1 MRPFAVCLLYI
12 IIASATF
19 AQQSSNRIAL
29 VIGVQ
34 NYVNVPTLRHSLN
47 DANDMAAA
55 LKSKGFQVDFLRD
68 PKSKKEIKD
77 AIIRYYNT
85 MRDQSGAVGII
96 YYAGHG
102 TQYEGENY
110 LIPASANIQI
120 PGDIDEQCVKMNSFM
135 SVLNSTNNNLNI
147 FLIDACRT
155 NSFPSFS
162 RDILKGLIAVEAPKG
177 SIVVFATQPG
187 KLASD
192 GTGKNGLF
200 TSKLLKYINE
210 PDLNITEVFRKVKQE
225 VNAESEGKQLPS
237 VVDNSIGGNFYFTKG
252 ESSYSKVVLH
262 PTEVPGDKSIA
273 VLSFVNMSND
283 PDQEY
288 FSDGI
293 SEEVLNLLTKVP
305 ELKVIGRSSSFYF
318 KGKNE
323 DLRTI
328 GEKLGVAYLLGGSV
342 RKDGNKVRITVQ
354 LIRSAD
360 ASNLWS
366 ETYDRQLEN
375 IFDLQDEI
383 AQAVLGQLKLKLLA
397 SSSLTR
403 SSENNIE
410 VHNLL
415 LQGNYLIDK
424 GNTEDFVK
432 ADKYFHEALALDSG
446 KARIWAALAK
456 AKLFLGAYS
465 SKYYLANSGKAREY
479 AARALLLD
487 KQSAE
492 AHRIMGVFKM
502 FYDFDWSGADQQF
515 RLALEL
521 EPGNSDTYRNLGQL
535 ELYLGRYE
543 MSVYYLQK
551 AIVLN
556 PLSFPTIDALVT
568 VLLSMSRY
576 EEAIHILKNAVELDP
591 TIANAELA
599 VAYLVSHNPQ
609 QTRKQLELL
618 PSGFSKTYYSAI
630 ANYELG
636 QKNELNE
643 VLNKSLIDSATV
655 SIRIARIY
663 AIMNQK
669 DKAFEWLEKAYK
681 AKYQMWVLKS
691 DYFLANLRGDPR
703 YENLLRRMN
712 LPLE

>member
-1 MRPFAVCLLYI
+1 
-12 IIASATF
+12 
-19 AQQSSNRIAL
+19 
-29 VIGVQ
+29 
-34 NYVNVPTLRHSLN
+34 
-47 DANDMAAA
+47 MAAA

-110 LIPASANIQI
+110 LIPASAKIQI

-187 KLASD
+187 TLASD

-252 ESSYSKVVLH
+252 ESSYSKVVHH

-328 GEKLGVAYLLGGSV
+328 GEKLGVAHLLGGSV

-397 SSSLTR
+397 SSSLTT

-410 VHNLL
+410 VNNLL

-424 GNTEDFVK
+424 GNTEDFIK
-432 ADKYFHEALALDSG
+432 ADKYYLGALALDSG

-456 AKLFLGAYS
+456 AKLFLGASS

-479 AARALLLD
+479 AAHALLLD

-492 AHRIMGVFKM
+492 AHRIMGVFNM

-515 RLALEL
+515 RMALEL

-535 ELYLGRYE
+535 EWFLGRYE
-543 MSVYYLQK
+543 MSVGYLQK

-556 PLSFPTIDALVT
+556 PLSFPTINALSN

-576 EEAIHILKNAVELDP
+576 EEAIHILKNAVELNP
-591 TIANAELA
+591 TIANTNLA
-599 VAYLVSHNPQ
+599 FAYLVSHNPQ

-618 PSGFSKTYYSAI
+618 PSGFPKTYYSAI

-655 SIRIARIY
+655 SIRIAQIY
-663 AIMNQK
+663 AFMNQK